1 MNFNQPVIDVIQQR
15 YSCRKFKKSAIDE
28 STNKNLGNYISE
40 NTNSPFESKIRF
52 VLVSSK
58 EGDSEELRGLGTYG
72 FIRNPAGFIIG
83 IGEKSEKY
91 LEDFGYLMEKN
102 ILYATS
108 LGLGSCWLG
117 ASFKKS
123 SFEKRAQISGHEEVL
138 AVAAIGNSYENKSMI
153 DRVVRFT
160 IKAGSRKAWEELFY
174 ENNFA
179 MPLKKDVNKYSD
191 LLEMVRLA
199 PSAVN
204 IQPWRIIKEKTGGI
218 YHFYLERKKGYD
230 KAMINKN
237 RADLQRIDMGIAMSH
252 FDLTAK
258 EMDLAGKWEIADPQ
272 IESTYTPREYVATW
286 KRL

>member
-28 STNKNLGNYISE
+28 STNKNLGNYISK
-40 NTNSPFESKIRF
+40 NTNSPFKSKIRF

-83 IGEKSEKY
+83 VGEKSDKY

-123 SFEKRAQISGHEEVL
+123 SFEERAQVS
-138 AVAAIGNSYENKSMI
+138 
-153 DRVVRFT
+153 
-160 IKAGSRKAWEELFY
+160 
-174 ENNFA
+174 
-179 MPLKKDVNKYSD
+179 
-191 LLEMVRLA
+191 
-199 PSAVN
+199 
-204 IQPWRIIKEKTGGI
+204 QP
-218 YHFYLERKKGYD
+218 
-230 KAMINKN
+230 
-237 RADLQRIDMGIAMSH
+237 
-252 FDLTAK
+252 
-258 EMDLAGKWEIADPQ
+258 
-272 IESTYTPREYVATW
+272 
-286 KRL
+286 